1 MASAM
6 FHYDEAM
13 TDLIVAAC
21 RERLSMDPVA
31 LDFGG
36 LVESLD
42 AELAGLM
49 RPEGN
54 DAAQVLDLFVD
65 KLSTAVV
72 SCDSPRFLSFIPAA
86 PTKASLLFD
95 MFVSCSS
102 LHGTSWLEA
111 AGVVVAENQALGSAR
126 CASRPARR
134 PQGAASWRA
143 VPPATCPPSWWPVT
157 RRDTAAGRARRCA
170 RSLR

>member
-13 TDLIVAAC
+13 TDLVLAAC

-54 DAAQVLDLFVD
+54 DARQSRRRGRLPDACGFEVNLH
-65 KLSTAVV
+65 AVADRQTF
-72 SCDSPRFLSFIPAA
+72 SCPASQ
-86 PTKASLLFD
+86 PL
-95 MFVSCSS
+95 
-102 LHGTSWLEA
+102 
-111 AGVVVAENQALGSAR
+111 AR
-126 CASRPARR
+126 YPSRLI
-134 PQGAASWRA
+134 G
-143 VPPATCPPSWWPVT
+143 
-157 RRDTAAGRARRCA
+157 
-170 RSLR
+170 